1 MNRYYDIIVRISTL
15 YTAANNVLLQAGYN
29 VVILCGR
36 AIHDWQSL
44 IWLKMPVF
52 TSFCGTV
59 RGSREPGGTLYETAY
74 NVRVSNPPHPIKCH
88 ITGGL

>member
-36 AIHDWQSL
+36 IIHDNQS
-44 IWLKMPVF
+44 
-52 TSFCGTV
+52 
-59 RGSREPGGTLYETAY
+59 
-74 NVRVSNPPHPIKCH
+74 
-88 ITGGL
+88 